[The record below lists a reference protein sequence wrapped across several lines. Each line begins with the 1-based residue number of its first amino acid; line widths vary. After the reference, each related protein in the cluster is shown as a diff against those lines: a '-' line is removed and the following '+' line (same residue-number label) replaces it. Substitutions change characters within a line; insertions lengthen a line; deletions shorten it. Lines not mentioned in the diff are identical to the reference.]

1 MDYNGLFIFATQ
13 YIVINN
19 SDLQH
24 ASWLRRLQVIFQLNQ
39 STSGQVCIHGV
50 KRGIIY
56 CYYIN
61 YCKVGPVNLQT
72 ELIC

>member
-24 ASWLRRLQVIFQLNQ
+24 ASWL
-39 STSGQVCIHGV
+39 STGG
-50 KRGIIY
+50 G
-56 CYYIN
+56 
-61 YCKVGPVNLQT
+61 GGGG
-72 ELIC
+72 